1 MGGGG
6 GGSSLTPEELKRLQ
20 DLARERIREETQPIR
35 RNVFISFSSDDLDT
49 VNLLR
54 GQSKNENLDLEF
66 NDHSLKAPF
75 DSENAEYIKRGIREK
90 IRQSSVTLVYV
101 SENTAGSKWV
111 NWEIKESFRLGKGVV
126 AVHSGEKPPSR
137 LPSELTSRG
146 ISPVRWSSEAL
157 LAAIDE
163 AAKKR

>member
-75 DSENAEYIKRGIREK
+75 DSENAE
-90 IRQSSVTLVYV
+90 
-101 SENTAGSKWV
+101 
-111 NWEIKESFRLGKGVV
+111 
-126 AVHSGEKPPSR
+126 
-137 LPSELTSRG
+137 
-146 ISPVRWSSEAL
+146 
-157 LAAIDE
+157 
-163 AAKKR
+163 